1 MNTKQETTIHKP
13 KIYKLN
19 KVLRKA
25 VRQNTSMNI
34 VDMDAWT
41 TAKEEG
47 IESWRET
54 HLLAPRNSLSPIDE
68 LEERC
73 LWSSRESRDPHCLE
87 ALRDLTG
94 ST

>member
-47 IESWRET
+47 IENWR
-54 HLLAPRNSLSPIDE
+54 
-68 LEERC
+68 
-73 LWSSRESRDPHCLE
+73 
-87 ALRDLTG
+87 
-94 ST
+94 